1 MIDIRWILYPTDF
14 SDYSRHA
21 IPYVEEMA
29 KRFGA
34 KALLLHVITLPD
46 FAVQYQIPIDE
57 DSARKTMQKSSE
69 VQLAEIAAQL
79 KEAGVESE
87 IRIVVGTPSVEI
99 VKAARDRAVD
109 LVIIPTHG
117 LGAIKH
123 MIMGSTAERVVQH
136 APCPLLILRHPEHE
150 FVHP

>member
-29 KRFGA
+29 KKFGA
-34 KALLLHVITLPD
+34 KALLLHVINLPD
-46 FAVQYQIPIDE
+46 FAIQYQIPIDE
-57 DSARKTMQKSSE
+57 DSARKTMQESAE
-69 VQLAEIAAQL
+69 AQLAAIAEEL
-79 KEAGVESE
+79 KGAGVQSES
-87 IRIVVGTPSVEI
+87 RIVVGTPSVEI
-99 VKAARDRAVD
+99 VKTARDRAVD
-109 LVIIPTHG
+109 LVILPTHG

-136 APCPLLILRHPEHE
+136 APCPVLILRNPEHE